1 MLTDAAEGLG
11 YCTVLL
17 CPVKAGAL
25 RAVGRQNHLIHLACE
40 GSNLTLLSEQH
51 VFLAWA
57 LLVVHV
63 HPCAC
68 ALARRLM
75 TLLAADEWS
84 TRARLVSVM
93 YKAPS
98 FLKSSL
104 HPKAPGAVAV
114 MPATCVTQNSQ
125 NPALH
130 RHSPGPGEGR
140 DFESH

>member
-11 YCTVLL
+11 ILHSAL
-17 CPVKAGAL
+17 CSVKAGAL

-51 VFLAWA
+51 VFLAGA
-57 LLVVHV
+57 LLVVPAHL
-63 HPCAC
+63 CAR
-68 ALARRLM
+68 ALTRRLM

-98 FLKSSL
+98 QSIGACDSDASNLC
-104 HPKAPGAVAV
+104 HPK
-114 MPATCVTQNSQ
+114 
-125 NPALH
+125 
-130 RHSPGPGEGR
+130 
-140 DFESH
+140 